1 MRRRETFKIKQRAK
15 LWAIYEKTNDGMEL
29 VREEIIA
36 TGKPKCEKNQV
47 AILIAKGYVVSAMAY
62 DDFVKNAKSEFVEEE
77 KNNAD

>member
-1 MRRRETFKIKQRAK
+1 
-15 LWAIYEKTNDGMEL
+15 MEL